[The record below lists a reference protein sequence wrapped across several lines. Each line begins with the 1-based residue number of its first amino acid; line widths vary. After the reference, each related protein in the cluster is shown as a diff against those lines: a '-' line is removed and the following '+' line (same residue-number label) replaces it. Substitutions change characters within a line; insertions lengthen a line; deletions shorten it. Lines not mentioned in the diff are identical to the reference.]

1 SFEWELINEWVD
13 ITVGKWKFAVFVK
26 EFGGEVYSR
35 ESHPNAAE
43 LAYMAADGDESKS
56 LSMVEGTQ
64 MGAPNLP
71 LATDGGGDSFSNN
84 VNVIIDPI
92 IEELSKEISAPI
104 DDDGGGVG
112 VTKQREV
119 EAGRQNHEKLE
130 HEGVNWA
137 RELCLDPI
145 NNVDLE
151 NDMGNIQT
159 MDKVMEVGGFVNG
172 FGKYY
177 DPSITLSDLG
187 SFPFP
192 PGFGPCTSSN
202 HIHASARVQSEKL
215 RSHKQSEGSCLYE
228 KRIGHAAHEGN
239 LNMGLKKKRGSKT
252 LIENSKKSKSGVCE
266 ASTRSSDDD
275 VPLTSLV
282 CPKNLKKG
290 RAETP
295 SKKQK
300 AVKQGPNLKGRN
312 LSTRILRLGSK
323 TKLR

>member
-1 SFEWELINEWVD
+1 
-13 ITVGKWKFAVFVK
+13 
-26 EFGGEVYSR
+26 
-35 ESHPNAAE
+35 
-43 LAYMAADGDESKS
+43 MAADGDESKS

-71 LATDGGGDSFSNN
+71 LATDGGGGSFSNN

-119 EAGRQNHEKLE
+119 EAGRQNDEKLE

-159 MDKVMEVGGFVNG
+159 MDKVMELGGIVNG

-202 HIHASARVQSEKL
+202 HVHASARVQSEKL
-215 RSHKQSEGSCLYE
+215 RSHKQSDE
-228 KRIGHAAHEGN
+228 KLLATIGGAE
-239 LNMGLKKKRGSKT
+239 KRGSKT
-252 LIENSKKSKSGVCE
+252 LIENSKKSKSSVCE

-282 CPKNLKKG
+282 YPKYLKKG

-312 LSTRILRLGSK
+312 LSRRILRLGSK